1 MANPRRRSSAAGSSG
16 MGGGAVLFV
25 GEANRA
31 TANSVGAPPGAYAE
45 PSELPEV

>member
-1 MANPRRRSSAAGSSG
+1 MRTLDPRREGVGTFGGMETAA
-16 MGGGAVLFV
+16 A
-25 GEANRA
+25 ARAKRA